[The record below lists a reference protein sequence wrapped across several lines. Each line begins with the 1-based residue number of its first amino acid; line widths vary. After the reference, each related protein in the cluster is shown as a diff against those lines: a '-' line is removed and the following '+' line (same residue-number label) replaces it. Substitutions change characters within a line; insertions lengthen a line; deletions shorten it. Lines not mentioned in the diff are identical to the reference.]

1 MPAKGS
7 RGGAAS
13 GNKTTPTDASR
24 IQSTQ
29 VSGVETRSTDGLLHR
44 SRGQA
49 KSGKDTGK
57 GSFPARAQSAAS
69 ANASSPP
76 KAPKAPKA

>member
-13 GNKTTPTDASR
+13 GAKTTPSDASR
-24 IQSTQ
+24 IQST
-29 VSGVETRSTDGLLHR
+29 
-44 SRGQA
+44 QA

-57 GSFPARAQSAAS
+57 DTFPARAQSAA
-69 ANASSPP
+69 ARNASGSPP

>member
-13 GNKTTPTDASR
+13 GNKTTPSDAAR

-29 VSGVETRSTDGLLHR
+29 
-44 SRGQA
+44 A
-49 KSGKDTGK
+49 KTGKDTGK
-57 GSFPARAQSAAS
+57 DTFPARTQAAAS
-69 ANASSPP
+69 RNAAGSPP
-76 KAPKAPKA
+76 KAGAKAPKA

>member
-13 GNKTTPTDASR
+13 ANKTSSTDASR

-29 VSGVETRSTDGLLHR
+29 
-44 SRGQA
+44 A
-49 KSGKDTGK
+49 KAGNDTGK
-57 GSFPARAQSAAS
+57 GTFPARAQAAAS
-69 ANASSPP
+69 KNTTSPP
-76 KAPKAPKA
+76 TSKAGGKAPKA